1 MYKLI
6 KCVGVGAYDVSDN
19 KLAAKYA
26 ATLGS
31 WDGKGEA
38 LFALQQ
44 HDKLVKGDRDA
55 LQRAFLRVEMGD
67 KTVRLRVFLWA
78 NDVDRTPRG
87 ETVKGS
93 NGLYCVYGGKTPGT
107 LWHAPRSCKAL
118 CDPCKRLEPDQ
129 CESRPA
135 ELLEWGQPRQI
146 VRAFEGGEPQFYV
159 PLPGQD
165 TKQAVEL
172 TRQQDQPKMV
182 TIPRKH

>member
-1 MYKLI
+1 MLVHTT
-6 KCVGVGAYDVSDN
+6 CPDN

-78 NDVDRTPRG
+78 NDVDRTPPG

-146 VRAFEGGEPQFYV
+146 VRAFEGGSPSSMCRS
-159 PLPGQD
+159 LA
-165 TKQAVEL
+165 K
-172 TRQQDQPKMV
+172 TRSRQWSSRGSRTSQRWSRSRASTDCLDL
-182 TIPRKH
+182 